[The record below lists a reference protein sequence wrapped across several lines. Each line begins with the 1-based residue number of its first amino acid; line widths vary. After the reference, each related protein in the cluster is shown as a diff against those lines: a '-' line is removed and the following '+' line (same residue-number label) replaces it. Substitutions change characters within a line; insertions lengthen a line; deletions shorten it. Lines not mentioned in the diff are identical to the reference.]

1 MQKQPPVVVVC
12 DDAAAVVL
20 FSAISAILATSITE
34 HANGNKK
41 GCELPRRKRSI
52 TAIQEK
58 GWDGKAKCNDAKT
71 VRGLIN
77 LQGFSEHVIVDVQGD
92 DDEQD
97 VTCTRTQEATGG
109 GSNGGETREGGGETG
124 SDGGDGHGEYDDGYG
139 NDGSGGGEEDEYCV
153 YEERR
158 EELREANALLQ
169 GAHSKLEYEP
179 SADARLDARRGW
191 NKRWGDLA
199 ARQAAQ
205 EERTRKAVEEATDT
219 TELASQ
225 HATAVLRRNKTHAAE
240 MAESKTAELKKE
252 DEIARL
258 REQEVESQQVTAR
271 ALLVT
276 AAAHDLQSPVQP
288 PRQTRTAGGPGS
300 TPECKNGLR
309 TFPRFTTAC
318 TRAHIHTSRT

>member
-139 NDGSGGGEEDEYCV
+139 NDGSGGGEEDECCV

-169 GAHSKLEYEP
+169 GAHSKLEDEP
-179 SADARLDARRGW
+179 SAGARLDARRGW